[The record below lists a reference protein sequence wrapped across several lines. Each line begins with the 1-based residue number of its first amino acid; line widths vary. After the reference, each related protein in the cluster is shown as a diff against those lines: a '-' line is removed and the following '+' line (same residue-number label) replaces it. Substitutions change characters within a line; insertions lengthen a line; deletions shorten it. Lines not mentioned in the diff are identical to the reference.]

1 MGDYVTAMGAPKG
14 GARCRRALMLTT
26 LCAAGVARVVFF
38 VPSAIADTV
47 LPLLD
52 GYVAVAKKVG

>member
-1 MGDYVTAMGAPKG
+1 MPSPFRFDRSWPFGVAPDEAKL
-14 GARCRRALMLTT
+14 AALRD
-26 LCAAGVARVVFF
+26 AGVARVVFF

-52 GYVAVAKKVG
+52 GYAAVAKKVG